1 MDYKKLTVDELKY
14 IINNIDNIKNEVKNI
29 ELKHN
34 PECYII
40 QGVGYISVVKVNKI
54 IYNHAQC
61 EIIEFDTVDNE
72 LYYFEE
78 VSYHTS
84 RLKTAVSISY
94 EKFQQVFNI
103 AKVAL
108 KNIEKEKKGVWIVLK
123 SII

>member
-40 QGVGYISVVKVNKI
+40 QGVGYISAIKVNKI
-54 IYNHAQC
+54 IHNQAQC
-61 EIIEFDTVDNE
+61 EVIEFDTVDDE

-78 VSYHTS
+78 VSYHIS

-94 EKFQQVFNI
+94 EKFKQVLNT

-123 SII
+123 SIV